1 MSESSEDKKG
11 ADAQSSTRRF
21 TPRHRSTQVLAIA
34 IALLAL
40 VFGLYRA
47 APASIRAALPGGTP
61 VTHRH
66 HATATTTSTVIV
78 SPTTTSTLVPV
89 DPFATTTTT
98 TPTTEHRTVVSPTT
112 QTPPSTS
119 TTDPPSDGDLALSA
133 SSNPAFDG
141 SSIQDTVTA
150 DLSRNDTGYG
160 GQTVSYT
167 GPGCTSA
174 SEITAN
180 DGSATAVLTCAQASS
195 IPVTVS
201 SDGKSV
207 VTTVEE

>member
-1 MSESSEDKKG
+1 VSETSESET
-11 ADAQSSTRRF
+11 DATTQPSTRRF

-47 APASIRAALPGGTP
+47 APASVRADLPGGSP
-61 VTHRH
+61 VTHHRH
-66 HATATTTSTVIV
+66 AAATTTTVLV
-78 SPTTTSTLVPV
+78 PPTTTTSTLVRLVPS
-89 DPFATTTTT
+89 TSI
-98 TPTTEHRTVVSPTT
+98 TPTTQHRTVGVPTT
-112 QTPPSTS
+112 ESPSTTS
-119 TTDPPSDGDLALSA
+119 TTEPPSNGDLALSA

-141 SSIQDTVTA
+141 SEIQDTVTA
-150 DLSRNDTGYG
+150 ELSRNDSGYG
-160 GQTVSYT
+160 GQTVTYT
-167 GPGCTSA
+167 GPGCNSA
-174 SEITAN
+174 SEITASN
-180 DGSATAVLTCAQASS
+180 GSATAVLTCTQASS

>member
-1 MSESSEDKKG
+1 VSESSEDERG
-11 ADAQSSTRRF
+11 ASVQSLPRRF

-66 HATATTTSTVIV
+66 HATATTTSTSTVIV

-89 DPFATTTTT
+89 DPFAATT
-98 TPTTEHRTVVSPTT
+98 TPTTEHRTVASPTT

-160 GQTVSYT
+160 GQTVTYT

-174 SEITAN
+174 TEVTAS

>member
-1 MSESSEDKKG
+1 VSDSTGDEKG
-11 ADAQSSTRRF
+11 ADAQSPIRRF

-47 APASIRAALPGGTP
+47 APASVRAALPGGTP

-66 HATATTTSTVIV
+66 HTS
-78 SPTTTSTLVPV
+78 
-89 DPFATTTTT
+89 ATTTTT
-98 TPTTEHRTVVSPTT
+98 FVPQTITTTTLMPLIPITSTTPTTQHRTVVVPTT
-112 QTPPSTS
+112 QTPSATS
-119 TTDPPSDGDLALSA
+119 TEPPSDGDLALSA

-150 DLSRNDTGYG
+150 ELSRNGTGYG
-160 GQTVSYT
+160 GQVVSYS
-167 GPGCTSA
+167 GPGCTSDTGTTA
-174 SEITAN
+174 S
-180 DGSATAVLTCAQASS
+180 DGSATAVLTCTPASS

>member
-21 TPRHRSTQVLAIA
+21 APRHRSTQVLAIA

-89 DPFATTTTT
+89 DPFAATT

-160 GQTVSYT
+160 GQTVTYT

-174 SEITAN
+174 SEITAS